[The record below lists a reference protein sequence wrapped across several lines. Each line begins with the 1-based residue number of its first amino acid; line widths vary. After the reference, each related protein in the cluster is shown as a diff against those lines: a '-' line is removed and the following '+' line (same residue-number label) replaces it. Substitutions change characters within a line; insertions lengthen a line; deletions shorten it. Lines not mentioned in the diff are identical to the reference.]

1 MLFIMATESIKFLKI
16 NLIGRIYVKESI
28 KLIEDI
34 KGREAI
40 LD

>member
-1 MLFIMATESIKFLKI
+1 MATEFIKFLKI
-16 NLIGRIYVKESI
+16 NLTGRIYVKDSI